1 VGYGDEIIGTGLARG
16 LKDRGKLAAFGDGRK
31 IIWSQWCE
39 EMFAHNPNIARPGSE
54 AKPNLEWIA
63 HYKGARAYNR
73 LENGRWVWNYDF
85 KVKPG
90 EFFFS
95 EIEHTVIVNRRA
107 AFNGFVVLEPNVP
120 WWKPVAPN
128 KDWGEAK
135 YRQLCELLV
144 RHGVRVVQFIH
155 KNSRRRLPGITTIEF
170 YKFRDAIATLSLAK
184 LYIGPEGGM
193 HHAAAA
199 LGIRAVVIMGGFIP
213 PAVIGYSDHVNL
225 TGDTEACGNTQPC
238 EHCRRAMERI
248 SVDEVHSHVIAQLGV
263 SSS

>member
-1 VGYGDEIIGTGLARG
+1 MGSGDEIIGTGLARG
-16 LKDRGKLAAFGDGRK
+16 FHARGKLAAFGDGRK

-39 EMFAHNPNIARPGSE
+39 EMFANNPNIARPGSE
-54 AKPNLEWIA
+54 ARSNLQWIA
-63 HYKGARAYNR
+63 HYKGNRQYNR
-73 LENGRWVWNYDF
+73 LENNRWVWNYDF
-85 KVKPG
+85 KVTPG

-95 EIEHTVIVNRRA
+95 EVEQTVMANRRA

-144 RHGVRVVQFIH
+144 RNGVRVVQFIH

-170 YKFRDAIATLSLAK
+170 HKFRDAIATLSLAK
-184 LYIGPEGGM
+184 MYIGPEGGM

-199 LGIRAVVIMGGFIP
+199 LGVSAVVLMGGFIP
-213 PAVIGYSDHVNL
+213 PAVIGYPDHINL
-225 TGDTEACGNTQPC
+225 TGGAEACGNTQPC
-238 EHCRRAMERI
+238 EHCRRAMAKI
-248 SVDEVHSHVIAQLGV
+248 SVDEVWDSAMQLWPQH
-263 SSS
+263 